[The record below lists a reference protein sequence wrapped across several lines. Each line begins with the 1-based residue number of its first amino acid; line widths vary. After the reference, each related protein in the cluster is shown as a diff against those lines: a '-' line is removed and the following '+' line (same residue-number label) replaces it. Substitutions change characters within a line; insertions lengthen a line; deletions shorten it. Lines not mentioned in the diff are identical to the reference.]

1 MRQLQPVVWSKGVFL
16 SPQHLQAQD
25 RFFEDSLRFNLE
37 ALSFRYWGYASLQ
50 IENAS
55 VVEGQLKIVEAS
67 GLFPDG
73 LVFDTAAADEGPP
86 SRSLDECF
94 GEGMEACVFF
104 LAIPQGRPGAI
115 HVGQQRG
122 GLSTRFYAELQMLR
136 DENGG
141 GLEKPIALARK
152 NLRIVSER
160 EVLEGLVVLPLTR
173 VLRTEAGRYTLD
185 HDFVSPMLN
194 VRSSGRLLSVLRGL
208 VETLVSRGGQIAGG
222 RRQRNQSLAD
232 FSASDVASFWLLYT
246 INSHLPVLHGL
257 LVASQVH
264 PELLYKHL
272 LSLAGA
278 LTTFSRIIG
287 PMDLSRYEH
296 ERQGACFLKLESQI
310 LQLLDT
316 VIPSRFLAL
325 PLRQVRDSVYAT
337 DIERDEYLIGARV
350 YLAITADV
358 PTAELITR
366 TPALVKACSATHLET
381 LIRQALPGV
390 PMTHV
395 TLPPREIPVK
405 LHYQYFSL
413 DRSGAA
419 WEAVQRA
426 RNFGVYVPDEL
437 RNPSMELILLSSA
450 IADVPSA
457 SVTSDGG

>member
-50 IENAS
+50 IETSAIA
-55 VVEGQLKIVEAS
+55 EGQLQIAEAS

-73 LVFDTAAADEGPP
+73 LAFDTAAADEGPR

-94 GEGMEACVFF
+94 SEEMEACVFL
-104 LAIPQGRPGAI
+104 LAIPHGRAGAI
-115 HVGQQRG
+115 HVAQQRG

-141 GLEKPIALARK
+141 MEKPVSLARK
-152 NLRIVSER
+152 NLRIVSEH
-160 EVLEGLVVLPLTR
+160 EVLEGLVVLPLAR
-173 VLRTEAGRYTLD
+173 VLRTEAGRYVLD
-185 HDFVSPMLN
+185 FDFVSPMLN
-194 VRSSGRLLSVLRGL
+194 VCSSGRLLSVLRGL
-208 VETLVSRGGQIAGG
+208 VETLVSRSGQIAGG

-257 LVASQVH
+257 LEAPQVH
-264 PELLYKHL
+264 PESLYKHL

-278 LTTFSRIIG
+278 LTTFSRIVG
-287 PMDLSRYEH
+287 PMDFPRYEH

-310 LQLLDT
+310 VQLLDT

-337 DIERDEYLIGARV
+337 DIERDEYLTGARV

-366 TPALVKACSATHLET
+366 TPALVKACSASHLET

-395 TLPPREIPVK
+395 ALPPRDIPVK

-419 WEAVQRA
+419 WEAIQRA
-426 RNFGVYVPDEL
+426 RNFGLYVPDEL
-437 RNPSMELILLSSA
+437 RNPSMELILLSPATTGTLSQSG
-450 IADVPSA
+450 VPN
-457 SVTSDGG
+457 GGE